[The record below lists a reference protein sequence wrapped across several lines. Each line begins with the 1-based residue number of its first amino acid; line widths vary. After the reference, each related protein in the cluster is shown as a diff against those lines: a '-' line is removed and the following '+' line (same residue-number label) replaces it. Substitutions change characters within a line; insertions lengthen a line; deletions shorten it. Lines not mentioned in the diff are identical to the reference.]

1 MVAAPVY
8 KGYLGVQMRYD
19 RWALLADLQQVCGL
33 YTAVGQQER
42 QEHFTLLDAQLQYA
56 LSPMVHLWVRGDN
69 LLAQRY
75 EINAGFPMPK
85 ATFMAGF
92 DVEF

>member
-1 MVAAPVY
+1 M
-8 KGYLGVQMRYD
+8 
-19 RWALLADLQQVCGL
+19 
-33 YTAVGQQER
+33 